1 MIDIKRAL
9 TQAIALLSETSPSAQ
24 LDAEILL
31 AYAINASRTF
41 LYTHPEQTL
50 TPAQHEIYQKLVAKR
65 CEGIPIAYLTHSREF
80 WSLPLRVGKDT
91 LIPRPETEL
100 LVELTLTLLKDVSP
114 ASIVDLGTGSGAVA
128 LALASERP
136 DWQILACD
144 LNQAAV
150 DIATLNATDLGLANV
165 HICHSDW
172 FTAIPSHQFNAIVS
186 NPPYIAKD
194 DPHLEQG
201 DVRFEPK
208 EALISG
214 VDGLDS
220 LNYIIQHSYDR
231 LLPGG
236 VLLLEHGYD
245 QKQAVTSML
254 KARGY
259 EQVHCWQDWQGHD
272 RVSGG
277 WRSEAI

>member
-1 MIDIKRAL
+1 MIDIKHAL
-9 TQAIALLSETSPSAQ
+9 NQAIALLNETSPSAQ

-31 AYAINASRTF
+31 AYTLNTSRTF
-41 LYTHPEQTL
+41 LYTHPEKTL
-50 TPAQHEIYQKLVAKR
+50 NPSQYETYQQLIAKR
-65 CEGIPIAYLTHSREF
+65 YDGIPIAYLTNSREF
-80 WSLPLRVGKDT
+80 WSLPLRVDNDT

-114 ASIVDLGTGSGAVA
+114 ASIVDLGTGSGAIAV
-128 LALASERP
+128 ALASERP

-150 DIATLNATDLGLANV
+150 HIASHNVTNLGLTNV
-165 HICHSDW
+165 HIYHSDW
-172 FTAIPSHQFNAIVS
+172 FAAIPSHQFNAIVS

-214 VDGLDS
+214 AEGLDS

-245 QKQAVTSML
+245 QKHAVTSML

-259 EQVHCWQDWQGHD
+259 EQVNCWQDWEGND

-277 WRSEAI
+277 WRSVVE

>member
-1 MIDIKRAL
+1 MSDIKHAL
-9 TQAIALLSETSPSAQ
+9 KQAITFLNNTSPSAQ

-31 AYAINASRTF
+31 AYVLNASRTF
-41 LYTHPEQTL
+41 LYTHPEHPLDHT
-50 TPAQHEIYQKLVAKR
+50 QHEAFQQLITKR
-65 CEGIPIAYLTHSREF
+65 CEGLPIAYLTNSREF
-80 WSLPLRVGKDT
+80 WSLPLRVCKDT

-100 LVELTLTLLKDVSP
+100 LVELTLALLKDTSP
-114 ASIVDLGTGSGAVA
+114 ASVIDLGTGSGAIA

-136 DWQILACD
+136 DWQIIACD
-144 LNQAAV
+144 ANQAAV
-150 DIATLNATDLGLANV
+150 DTAYYNATNLGLTNV

-172 FTAIPSHQFNAIVS
+172 FASISQQQFSAVVS

-194 DPHLEQG
+194 DPHLTEG

-214 VDGLDS
+214 VDGLES
-220 LNYIIQHSYDR
+220 LKYIIQASYDR

-236 VLLLEHGYD
+236 FLLLEHGYD
-245 QKQAVTSML
+245 QKQAVTSLL

-277 WRSEAI
+277 WRP